1 MAISPG
7 FDIALTGLKSHQKAI
22 DVTGNN
28 ISNASNPDYVR
39 ERAVFSTL
47 PPINAIP
54 GDIGTGVDI
63 AYINRLTDTFLFNRY
78 TSANANLQNL
88 KVQEEYLNEIA
99 TYFPDIQDQGLF
111 KDLKDFFNAWQTLA
125 SNPNDGSV
133 KVDLAYKTQK
143 LTDTFHTLR
152 EKLSKIQIS
161 IDKEIDAHINEA
173 NTIIKNIAELNKQI
187 TLHEANG
194 KSHANELRDKRDAL
208 EKRLKALIDVKI
220 YKTGITSQDSQGDE
234 SVDYSKNYNI
244 TLGGYPLVE
253 GDEYNQIQKID
264 NKGNI
269 NIGIQKQD
277 FSIANITSNIQNS
290 IIGGLLGIRGTK
302 FDETGSPKN
311 GIIGDL
317 ISTLDA
323 LAKGMIRSVNSI
335 YSYSAK
341 QQISAPQT
349 FKPVSISN
357 DMENIPLITL
367 YNQGILQTQP
377 RKGILSLNIL
387 DNDGTNKT
395 TLNISINPNE
405 NIKEILKNINDKI
418 YNNINNANYG
428 AAIVN
433 GEIKFVKGSY
443 DSSGNFTP
451 DNPPTSSPNV
461 LVKDDGSL
469 LFDSL
474 NELEYLPLNQINKQ
488 LPLPLDNGSFDVVVY
503 DNNGNILAKR
513 KITVNLASNDPKY
526 STIQGILNQINTPNI
541 DDNQD
546 NDNSDDVDDYYQA
559 NIINGHIILNKK
571 TDQNTY
577 VGLDEDGAN
586 FGGAFSINTFFE
598 GDNSLN
604 INLRKDFIQN
614 PGLISAHKAPNDG
627 NNEVANAILQLQ
639 SQKINFYKNGTTYN
653 NTIFEFYRMTTSSLA
668 NETQNVSAKKDAAQT
683 LYKSVSNQ
691 YYSLSGVNID
701 EELINLEKYQ
711 RGYQANA
718 KVITTINKMLDAL
731 FSI

>member
-1 MAISPG
+1 MGISAG

-54 GDIGTGVDI
+54 GDIGTGVEI
-63 AYINRLTDTFLFNRY
+63 SSINRLTDTFLFNRY
-78 TSANANLQNL
+78 VLANANLQNL
-88 KVQEEYLNEIA
+88 KTQEEYLNEIA
-99 TYFPDIQDQGLF
+99 TYFPDVQDQGLF

-152 EKLSKIQIS
+152 EKLSKIQKS
-161 IDKEIDAHINEA
+161 INGEIDAHINEI
-173 NTIIKNIAELNKQI
+173 NTIVKNIAELNKQI

-220 YKTGITSQDSQGDE
+220 YKTGITSQDSQGSE
-234 SVDYSKNYNI
+234 TVDYSKSYNI

-264 NKGNI
+264 DKGNI

-277 FSIANITSNIQNS
+277 HSIANVTSSIQDS
-290 IIGGLLGIRGTK
+290 IIGGLLKIRGTE
-302 FDETGSPKN
+302 FDETGTPKN
-311 GIIGDL
+311 GDIGNL
-317 ISTLDA
+317 VSSLNA
-323 LAKGMIRSVNSI
+323 LAKGIIRSVNSI

-349 FKPVSISN
+349 FKPVSISS

-367 YNQGILQTQP
+367 YNQGILKTEP
-377 RKGILSLNIL
+377 RKGILSLNVL
-387 DNDGTNKT
+387 DNNGNTQT
-395 TLNISINPNE
+395 TLNISINPNDTI
-405 NIKEILKNINDKI
+405 NNILKNIN
-418 YNNINNANYG
+418 NTINNYDNNLDIQAQ
-428 AAIVN
+428 IVN
-433 GEIKFVKGSY
+433 GEIKFVPADTNGDGEINPQGSI
-443 DSSGNFTP
+443 
-451 DNPPTSSPNV
+451 

-469 LFDSL
+469 LFNSL
-474 NELEYLPLNQINKQ
+474 NELEYMPLNQINSQ

-513 KITVNLASNDPKY
+513 KITVNMDSNDPKY
-526 STIQGILNQINTPNI
+526 STIEGIVNQINTPNI

-546 NDNSDDVDDYYQA
+546 NDNSDDVDDYYEA
-559 NIINGHIILNKK
+559 KIINGHIILNKK

-577 VGLDEDGAN
+577 VGLDEDSAN
-586 FGGAFSINTFFE
+586 FGGAFSVNRFFE

-604 INLRKDFIQN
+604 INLREDFIQN
-614 PGLISAHKAPNDG
+614 PSLISAHKAPNDG

-639 SQKINFYKNGTTYN
+639 SQKINFYKDGTTYN
-653 NTIFEFYRMTTSSLA
+653 NTIYEFYRMTTSSLA
-668 NETQNVSAKKDAAQT
+668 NETQNISTKKDAAQT
-683 LYKSVSNQ
+683 LYKSISNQ

>member
-1 MAISPG
+1 MGISAG

-54 GDIGTGVDI
+54 GDIGTGVEI
-63 AYINRLTDTFLFNRY
+63 SSINRLTDTFLFNRY
-78 TSANANLQNL
+78 VLANANLQNL
-88 KVQEEYLNEIA
+88 KTQEEYLNEIA
-99 TYFPDIQDQGLF
+99 TYFPDVQDQGLF

-152 EKLSKIQIS
+152 EKLSKIQKS
-161 IDKEIDAHINEA
+161 INGEIDAHINEV
-173 NTIIKNIAELNKQI
+173 NTIVKNIAELNKQI

-220 YKTGITSQDSQGDE
+220 YKTGITSQDSQGSE
-234 SVDYSKNYNI
+234 TVDYSKSYNI

-264 NKGNI
+264 DKGNI

-277 FSIANITSNIQNS
+277 HSIANVTSSIQDS
-290 IIGGLLGIRGTK
+290 IIGGLLKIRGTE
-302 FDETGSPKN
+302 FDETGTPKN
-311 GIIGDL
+311 GDIGNL
-317 ISTLDA
+317 VSSLNA
-323 LAKGMIRSVNSI
+323 LAKGIIRSVNSI

-349 FKPVSISN
+349 FKPVSISS

-367 YNQGILQTQP
+367 YNQGILKTEP
-377 RKGILSLNIL
+377 RKGILSLNVL
-387 DNDGTNKT
+387 DNNGNTQT
-395 TLNISINPNE
+395 TLNISINPNDTI
-405 NIKEILKNINDKI
+405 NNILKNIN
-418 YNNINNANYG
+418 NTINNYDNNLDIQAQ
-428 AAIVN
+428 IVN
-433 GEIKFVKGSY
+433 GEIKFVPADTNGDGEINPQGSI
-443 DSSGNFTP
+443 
-451 DNPPTSSPNV
+451 

-469 LFDSL
+469 LFNSL
-474 NELEYLPLNQINKQ
+474 NELEYMPLNQINKQ

-513 KITVNLASNDPKY
+513 KITVNMDSNDPKY
-526 STIQGILNQINTPNI
+526 STIEGIVNQINTPNI

-546 NDNSDDVDDYYQA
+546 NDNSDDVDDYYEA
-559 NIINGHIILNKK
+559 KIINGHIILNKK

-577 VGLDEDGAN
+577 VGLDEDSAN
-586 FGGAFSINTFFE
+586 FGGAFSVNRFFE

-614 PGLISAHKAPNDG
+614 PSLISAHKAPNDG

-639 SQKINFYKNGTTYN
+639 SQKINFYKDGTTYN
-653 NTIFEFYRMTTSSLA
+653 NTIYEFYRMTTSSLA
-668 NETQNVSAKKDAAQT
+668 NETQNISTKKDAAQT
-683 LYKSVSNQ
+683 LYKSISNQ